1 MHVLAFIN
9 VLGGE
14 SSSLRVKDKASLDN
28 SGQFFLFKGKFN
40 FPGFHCSAV
49 ASFLL
54 EL

>member
-1 MHVLAFIN
+1 MHVLAFIS
-9 VLGGE
+9 VLAGE

-28 SGQFFLFKGKFN
+28 SGQFFLFKETFN
-40 FPGFHCSAV
+40 FSGFHCSVV